1 MWKIVENILFS
12 ILIIIFLHYLFNYY
26 KNNYSQQKT
35 TDLIKSQTN
44 KYKNMIEEI
53 IKNQQIP
60 LENKNPEEDLTFFLQ
75 EQLQLQ
81 EEPQE

>member
-60 LENKNPEEDLTFFLQ
+60 LENKNPQEDLTFFLQ

>member
-60 LENKNPEEDLTFFLQ
+60 LENKNPEEDLTVFLQ

-81 EEPQE
+81 EESQE

>member
-1 MWKIVENILFS
+1 
-12 ILIIIFLHYLFNYY
+12 
-26 KNNYSQQKT
+26 
-35 TDLIKSQTN
+35 
-44 KYKNMIEEI
+44 MIEEI